1 MRASERW
8 EEGKHLRCDIG
19 AARGESLRG
28 ASRKLRGQRGETARG
43 HHPGRVNRKMWIK
56 CFFITHRSVIIFV
69 LKIPTNQQP
78 GKLQIRESRLAAQE
92 VRFTLQKR
100 MLRRPAYSA
109 QLVTHATTASR
120 SIGKLSGNFQ
130 STTSR
135 TTRRSHGNMS
145 VIAQTSVMTQGSLRG
160 TPVLGRSSHSKFGR
174 SPSSS
179 SRVVNRLTRASLH
192 SQGVTSERD
201 PYLMSTI
208 RAGGMV
214 VPRQEAG
221 DPFGLLLR
229 ERIVFLGNQVDD
241 FTADAVIS
249 QLLLLDAQDPKKVR
263 ACSILSP
270 FHFTRSRRSGPGS
283 RTLYS
288 LKKNFAHLNST
299 RFRAT
304 LFCRIHAGHQAL
316 HQLSWWICD
325 SGHGNL

>member
-1 MRASERW
+1 MD
-8 EEGKHLRCDIG
+8 KVL
-19 AARGESLRG
+19 
-28 ASRKLRGQRGETARG
+28 
-43 HHPGRVNRKMWIK
+43 
-56 CFFITHRSVIIFV
+56 FITRSVIKLFSC
-69 LKIPTNQQP
+69 LGIPTNQQP
-78 GKLQIRESRLAAQE
+78 GKPEIPRKQVGGSRGKVYASEKESYVDA
-92 VRFTLQKR
+92 TY
-100 MLRRPAYSA
+100 PA

-120 SIGKLSGNFQ
+120 SIGKLSGDFQ

-145 VIAQTSVMTQGSLRG
+145 VIAQTSMMTQGSLRG

-174 SPSSS
+174 SPTSS
-179 SRVVNRLTRASLH
+179 SRVVNKLTRASLH
-192 SQGVTSERD
+192 SPGFTSERD

-263 ACSILSP
+263 ACPIFSL
-270 FHFTRSRRSGPGS
+270 FHFTPSRGSGPGS
-283 RTLYS
+283 RRSVLH
-288 LKKNFAHLNST
+288 KKKALLIST
-299 RFRAT
+299 QPAF
-304 LFCRIHAGHQAL
+304 G
-316 HQLSWWICD
+316 QLSLSHTRRTSSSSSTLLVD
-325 SGHGNL
+325 L

>member
-1 MRASERW
+1 
-8 EEGKHLRCDIG
+8 
-19 AARGESLRG
+19 
-28 ASRKLRGQRGETARG
+28 
-43 HHPGRVNRKMWIK
+43 
-56 CFFITHRSVIIFV
+56 
-69 LKIPTNQQP
+69 
-78 GKLQIRESRLAAQE
+78 
-92 VRFTLQKR
+92 
-100 MLRRPAYSA
+100 MLPRPAYYA

-120 SIGKLSGNFQ
+120 SIGKLSGDFQ

-325 SGHGNL
+325 SGYGNL